1 MIVRRL
7 ASRGVVRRGSTDQEP
22 RRKRGSRYLLII
34 FSAGAL
40 AGLASLLGVWPFG
53 DVRAEINRWLYRVPP
68 AIQAST
74 IFPAVQPVHQ
84 VVNVYD
90 PPPATHKPIPQPTSP
105 ATDRPH
111 ASPTDR
117 PHASPTP
124 GTSPRPDD

>member
-7 ASRGVVRRGSTDQEP
+7 AARGIVRRGSTDEEP
-22 RRKRGSRYLLII
+22 RRKRASRYLLII

-53 DVRAEINRWLYRVPP
+53 DVRAEINRLLYRVPP
-68 AIQAST
+68 AIAAST

-84 VVNVYD
+84 VVDVYD
-90 PPPATHKPIPQPTSP
+90 PPPASRRTQPQPTSP
-105 ATDRPH
+105 ATSPPH
-111 ASPTDR
+111 ASPTGR

-124 GTSPRPDD
+124 ATSPRPDD